1 MPKLWPNNTFLI
13 GEKVETPTDE
23 LLGLGVLSRIFFFFF
38 SCNEIIVSEYL
49 KHTNNFLG
57 RGPINMFSRQYI
69 MCSEKINYNIVQ
81 EYKFKGS
88 LKHLAFSEVLSTR
101 IEKGIS
107 SSLT

>member
-1 MPKLWPNNTFLI
+1 
-13 GEKVETPTDE
+13 
-23 LLGLGVLSRIFFFFF
+23 
-38 SCNEIIVSEYL
+38 
-49 KHTNNFLG
+49 
-57 RGPINMFSRQYI
+57 MFSRQYI